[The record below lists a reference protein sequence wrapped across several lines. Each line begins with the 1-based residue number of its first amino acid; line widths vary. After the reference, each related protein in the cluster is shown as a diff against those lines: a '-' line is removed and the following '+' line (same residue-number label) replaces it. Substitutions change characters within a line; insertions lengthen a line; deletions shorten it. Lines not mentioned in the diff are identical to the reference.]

1 MLDKY
6 TQNITNERH
15 IKNEQCINSET
26 KGSAATERL
35 LVAQAK
41 AGDGSAFGALYERHR
56 ARVYSTA
63 FRILRNQQDAE
74 DVVQKSF
81 VRAFTRLVQFREDST
96 FTTWLT
102 RIAINEAL
110 MLTRQKRPTTP
121 IADDNH
127 GDGDAPS
134 FFDIPDARPTPE
146 QALARMELRTAM
158 NDAISKLR
166 HNLRIVVLLREVQGL
181 TSAETA
187 RALGLTVSAVKARTF
202 HAKRYLRRHFKRNFD
217 GAGFAAWQVP

>member
-1 MLDKY
+1 MSDKY
-6 TQNITNERH
+6 TQVITNEQYG
-15 IKNEQCINSET
+15 KSET
-26 KGSAATERL
+26 KAAVINERV
-35 LVAQAK
+35 LVSKAK
-41 AGDGSAFGALYERHR
+41 AGDHSAFGSLYERHR

-81 VRAFTRLVQFREDST
+81 VRAFTRLLQFREDST
-96 FTTWLT
+96 FSTWLT

-110 MLTRQKRPTTP
+110 MLTRQKRPTAS
-121 IADDNH
+121 IGDDNH
-127 GDGDAPS
+127 GDSDAPS
-134 FFDIPDARPTPE
+134 FLDIKDARPTPE
-146 QALARMELRTAM
+146 QALARTELHSAM
-158 NDAISKLR
+158 SDAISKLR

-202 HAKRYLRRHFKRNFD
+202 HAKRYLRRHFRKNFD